1 MPRKRPTLEE
11 IASVA
16 GVSRS
21 TVSRVINDAP
31 NVRKAV
37 RQRVKRVVREM
48 GYYPNAAA
56 RSLAGQRS
64 QTLAV
69 VIPETINTVFLDP
82 FFPNVLRGIAE
93 VTSAHHYHMLLS
105 MVERPSEKDFYR
117 RALRSQMLDGVVI
130 VSALMDDPLIPYLL
144 RDHIPFVL
152 IGRHDD
158 PRVSYVDVDNLGG
171 AYMAT
176 THLLQGGRRRV
187 ATITGPLDMVPGLDR
202 RAGYRTALLKAGYPV
217 DDALIVKGD
226 FTEAGGRAA
235 MAQLLPL
242 APDAVFVASDLMAL
256 GALSA
261 LWEAGCCVPDDVAV
275 IGFDDAPVAA
285 YTDPPLTTVR
295 QPVTDLGRTAA
306 RLLLRLLQEGQAG
319 PLRQTLPTELIVRA
333 SCGHYFSIT
342 TV

>member
-1 MPRKRPTLEE
+1 MSRNRPTLEE
-11 IASVA
+11 IADVA

-21 TVSRVINDAP
+21 TVSRVINNEP
-31 NVRKAV
+31 NVRAAV
-37 RQRVKRVVREM
+37 RQRVQRVVREM
-48 GYYPNAAA
+48 GYYPNVAA
-56 RSLAGQRS
+56 RRLAGQRS

-93 VTSAHHYHMLLS
+93 VTNAHHYHLMLS
-105 MVERPSEKDFYR
+105 MVDRPSEQDFYH
-117 RALRSQMLDGVVI
+117 RALRSQMLDGVII
-130 VSALMDDPLIPYLL
+130 VSALIDDPLIPQLL
-144 RDHIPFVL
+144 RDPLPFVL

-158 PRVSYVDVDNLGG
+158 PRVSYVDADNLGG
-171 AYMAT
+171 ARIAT
-176 THLLQGGRRRV
+176 AHLLQSGRRRV

-202 RAGYRTALLKAGYPV
+202 RAGYRSALRKAGHPV
-217 DDALIVKGD
+217 DDALIVQGD
-226 FTEAGGRAA
+226 FTQAGGRAA
-235 MAQLLPL
+235 MTQLLPL

-256 GALSA
+256 GALSV

-285 YTDPPLTTVR
+285 YADPPLTTVR

-306 RLLLRLLQEGQAG
+306 RTLLRLIKEEQEE

-333 SCGHYFSIT
+333 SCGHPFIIT
-342 TV
+342 T